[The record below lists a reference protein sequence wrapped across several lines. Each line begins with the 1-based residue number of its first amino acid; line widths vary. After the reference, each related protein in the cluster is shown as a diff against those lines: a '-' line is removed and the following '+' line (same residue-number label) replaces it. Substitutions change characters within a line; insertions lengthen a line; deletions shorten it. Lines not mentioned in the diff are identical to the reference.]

1 MPTYQAPIHDVL
13 FLLKDVFNYESQV
26 SSLPG
31 YEDATLDVVGAVL
44 ESAAEFSQ
52 DVLLPINL
60 PGDLE
65 GCRLEHGTVKTPA
78 GYKRAYEIYRQGGWP
93 ALTADP
99 AFGGQGLPA
108 SLALIVREFV
118 ASGSMSFGMYGGL
131 TQGAYRAILA
141 HADDT
146 LKRVYLPRLTDGS
159 WAGTMCMTEP
169 QSGSDLSTLQTR
181 AVPAGDGSYR
191 VTGTK
196 IFISSGEHDLTDNI
210 VHLVLARLPDAP
222 PGTRGIS
229 LFIVPKRT
237 PVIDNGVVTDTLP
250 NNVSCGSIEHK
261 MGIRASSTAVLNF
274 DDARG
279 WLIGE
284 PHGGMRAMFTMMNS
298 SRVGVAVQSV
308 GVAEIAYQ
316 NALAYAQERRQ
327 GRGPQAVKGDAN
339 KGSEPIIVHP
349 DVRKNLLTMKAL
361 VEGARALY
369 IESAIALDVKARHP
383 DHGTS
388 LHADGMLALL
398 TPVLKSFVSECALQV
413 TDLGIQIFG
422 GHGYIHDNGMEHFYR
437 DARIVPLYEGTNAIQ
452 ALDLVHRKL
461 TINDGQPIAMFFDDA
476 ATLIERHRSDRSTG
490 EMAVALN
497 AAVQF
502 LRRATDTVLEH
513 VAQDPTEAAAAA
525 SDYLRLFGL
534 VALGVVWLRMA
545 AAASAPALDGA
556 KKSGA
561 FYSGKVKT
569 ANFYFTR
576 LLPEAQLRYAAI
588 CAGAGPTMSLSSE
601 EF

>member
-1 MPTYQAPIHDVL
+1 MPTYQAPIRDVL

-26 SSLPG
+26 TSLPAF
-31 YEDATLDVVGAVL
+31 EDATMDVVAAVL
-44 ESAAEFSQ
+44 EGAARFSQ
-52 DVLLPINL
+52 EVLVPVNL
-60 PGDLE
+60 PGDLH
-65 GCRLEHGTVKTPA
+65 GCSFEHGSVKTPA
-78 GYKRAYEIYRQGGWP
+78 GYKAAYDIYREGGWP
-93 ALTADP
+93 SLAADP

-108 SLALIVREFV
+108 SLALIVREFI

-131 TQGAYRAILA
+131 SQGAYRAILA
-141 HADDT
+141 HADDA
-146 LKRVYLPRLTDGS
+146 LKRIYLPRLVDGS

-169 QSGSDLSTLQTR
+169 ESGSDLSTLRTR

-222 PGTRGIS
+222 SGTRGIS

-237 PVIDNGVVTDTLP
+237 PVIDNGVVVDTLP
-250 NNVSCGSIEHK
+250 NHVNCGSIEHK

-274 DDARG
+274 DDATG

-327 GRGPQAVKGDAN
+327 GRGPQAERNGSD
-339 KGSEPIIVHP
+339 KGSDPIIAHP

-361 VEGARALY
+361 VEGVRALY

-383 DHGTS
+383 ERQVSND
-388 LHADGMLALL
+388 ADGMLALL
-398 TPVLKSFVSECALQV
+398 TPVLKSFISECALQV

-422 GHGYIHDNGMEHFYR
+422 GHGYVHENGMEQFYR

-461 TINDGQPIAMFFDDA
+461 TLNDGRPVAMFFDEA
-476 ATLIERHRSDRSTG
+476 STLIERHRKDRITG
-490 EMAVALN
+490 EMTVAFEG
-497 AAVQF
+497 AVQL
-502 LRRATDTVLEH
+502 LRRATDAMREH
-513 VAQDPTEAAAAA
+513 VTRDATEAAAAA

-534 VALGVVWLRMA
+534 VALGAVWLRMA
-545 AAASAPALDGA
+545 AAAVSASANDP
-556 KKSGA
+556 SA
-561 FYSGKVKT
+561 FYSAKIKT
-569 ANFYFTR
+569 AHFFFAR
-576 LLPEAQLRYAAI
+576 LLPEAQHRYTAT
-588 CAGAGPTMSLSSE
+588 CAGAQSLMAFSPE